1 MDLQQLRYFIEVCD
15 AGSFSRA
22 AVSLDLTQP
31 TLSRQIG
38 LLEAELGQRLLERTG
53 RGVIPTDSGTLL
65 IPHARAMLDMA
76 QRARD
81 ELRDQQASPTGRII
95 VGLPP
100 RVARLLTVSL
110 VQAFCEQFPR
120 AVLTIHE
127 GLSTHLREWLI
138 AGRLDIALLFDPPAS
153 LQISCKT
160 LRQETLVL
168 VASAQAAPLPEQ
180 IGFAELASYS
190 MILPSVPNA
199 LRNLVDAA
207 LRPHAVNLKIIAEV
221 GAMQTM
227 IPLVAQGVACTI
239 LPEPAVAAFAPQGA
253 VQTARIGPPAIHNT
267 LVMAT
272 TLTRPANRLTR
283 ATAQLVERLVQED
296 GPGPVSA

>member
-1 MDLQQLRYFIEVCD
+1 MRYFIEVCD

-22 AVSLDLTQP
+22 AISLNLTQP

-53 RGVIPTDSGTLL
+53 RGVVPTDSGALL
-65 IPHARAMLDMA
+65 IPHARAMLEMA

-81 ELRDQQASPTGRII
+81 ELRDQQASPTGRVV

-100 RVARLLTVSL
+100 RVARLLTVAL
-110 VQAFCEQFPR
+110 VQSFCEQFPR
-120 AVLTIHE
+120 AVLTVHE

-153 LQISCKT
+153 PQISCKT
-160 LRQETLVL
+160 LRREALVL
-168 VASAQAAPLPEQ
+168 VASAQASPLPARV
-180 IGFAELASYS
+180 GFAELAGYP

-207 LRPHAVNLKIIAEV
+207 LQPHRVSLKIIAEV

-227 IPLVAQGVACTI
+227 IPLVAKGVACTI

-253 VQTARIGPPAIHNT
+253 VQTARLGPPVIHNT
-267 LVMAT
+267 LAIAT

-283 ATAQLVERLVQED
+283 ATSQLVERLILED
-296 GPGPVSA
+296 AYGERRDEPAY